1 MRQILIKITILS
13 ILMVLLTGCSK
24 NEKFTNEMWLKIIN
38 TELMIVN
45 TDYYQ
50 NLLDFEIIT
59 INDDIKIN
67 DEVTNQFVK
76 YTLENMINIELLE
89 IDINVSNNNKIIER
103 KLAEKYLASC
113 INYLNSKEFKET
125 TYEVELNTNY
135 SNESFEII
143 DNYLFSQFDYSIG
156 DLVNSDNNYFVITN
170 KIESGKINKYDYR
183 LANYE
188 DVIEKI
194 DLETSFNL
202 NLNSIEL
209 IEDDS
214 NEVSADCN
222 SVYYQQLGSFTTYR
236 QISREGFDIYYSISN
251 SSFHI
256 SVAREV
262 KDGIKVFGE
271 YDISNIKP
279 NIKWD
284 YDHNL
289 EEAYFRVD
297 YQTQQAVGTKTTMYY
312 DRYLDIKQLKG
323 DKAYTGLQNVF
334 KSKQD
339 LVETTIPILSFKAP
353 VPECPLFFITMELR
367 LHIYASGKMEISLS
381 SKNQTGIE
389 IKNNNLRMIN
399 EHYND
404 VDFILHASA
413 ASTLGLN
420 FGLSAINYKLTNIEV
435 ETGVKGKLQTIVH
448 LYNNNNIT
456 NIESDI
462 PTDVVDYISE
472 GNDKLFVCGDLSLYW
487 LLKLQFNTNE
497 TFLGKIGYY
506 RNYDLLDEDNQIL
519 KNKMTHLENWQFVDE
534 CTYNSEIENFT
545 EDEIYITTDQIIL
558 EKYSMLIREGDSE
571 NISIKGLPENY
582 DLIDLKYLSED
593 TSVCVTNDGFVTA
606 KVKGAANII
615 ISTNDNKYKAS
626 VSIIV
631 QDSD

>member
-1 MRQILIKITILS
+1 MRQILLKILILS
-13 ILMVLLTGCSK
+13 ILLSILTGCNK
-24 NEKFTNEMWLKIIN
+24 YDKFTNEMWLNQIN
-38 TELMIVN
+38 NGLMIVDS
-45 TDYYQ
+45 DYYQ
-50 NLLDFEIIT
+50 NLIDFEIIKSD
-59 INDDIKIN
+59 DDIKLS
-67 DEVTNQFVK
+67 DEVTNNFVR
-76 YTLENMINIELLE
+76 YTLENMINIKLLE
-89 IDINVSNNNKIIER
+89 IEINLNNSNKKIDR
-103 KLAEKYLASC
+103 KLAEKYLTTC
-113 INYLNSKEFKET
+113 INYLNSKEYKET
-125 TYEVELNTNY
+125 IYEVELKENYTNKP
-135 SNESFEII
+135 FKIV
-143 DNYLFSQFDYSIG
+143 DNCLFSQSNYNIG
-156 DLVNSDNNYFVITN
+156 DLVNIDSNYFVISK
-170 KIESGKINKYDYR
+170 KIESGTTNKYTYR

-188 DVIEKI
+188 DVIESV
-194 DLETSFNL
+194 DLETSFDL

-214 NEVSADCN
+214 VEVSSN
-222 SVYYQQLGSFTTYR
+222 LNNTYYQKLGSFSTYR
-236 QISREGFDIYYSISN
+236 QISRKGFDIYYSISN

-284 YDHNL
+284 YDHKL
-289 EEAYFRVD
+289 DEAYFRVD

-312 DRYLDIKQLKG
+312 DRYLDIKKLKG
-323 DKAYTGLQNVF
+323 EKAFIGIQNVF

-353 VPECPLFFITMELR
+353 IPECPLFFITMELR
-367 LHIYASGKMEISLS
+367 LHIYASGKMEISLV

-413 ASTLGLN
+413 SSTLGLS

-448 LYNNNNIT
+448 LYNNNNFT

-462 PTDVVDYISE
+462 PTDIVDYVSE
-472 GNDKLFVCGDLSLYW
+472 NNDKIFVCGDLSLYW
-487 LLKLQFNTNE
+487 LLNLQFNTND

-506 RNYDLLDEDNQIL
+506 RKYELLDEDNQIL
-519 KNKMTHLENWQFVDE
+519 KNKMTHIENWQFVEE
-534 CTYNSEIENFT
+534 CTYNNVVENFT
-545 EDEIYITTDQIIL
+545 SDEIFVTTDQIIL
-558 EKYSMLIREGDSE
+558 EKYSLLIREGDSE
-571 NISIKGLPENY
+571 YIRIKGLPENY
-582 DLIDLKYLSED
+582 ELKDLNYLSENIL
-593 TSVCVTNDGFVTA
+593 VCEINNGVVTA
-606 KVKGAANII
+606 KIKGAANII

-626 VSIIV
+626 ISIIV